1 MSYTNR
7 MYGIKVDPPKYPGQP
22 PNTIDL
28 APLLAKMDQ
37 LIEALRA
44 VTYIGTDQ
52 DKGNNNEQMIE
63 LVTFFSPV
71 HARGNSVQG
80 PLTVVLD
87 TEGRSVVDV
96 WVKSSG
102 PSTFIIYGSVDG
114 NDYRQATSIVLPEP
128 GEAHIGYSN
137 AYRYIKVETEAPN
150 VNNNEIEIVAS
161 R

>member
-37 LIEALRA
+37 LIEAL
-44 VTYIGTDQ
+44 
-52 DKGNNNEQMIE
+52 GNNNKQMIE